1 MFDPPLRGDD
11 DAEAKRLANTLGV
24 ALQLTNILRDIRED
38 LAAGRVYLPTRDLE
52 LFGVELRTADDGSLD
67 PQDGRL
73 AELIRFEAARAA
85 GRYDEGLRLLPM
97 LDWRSAACAGAMAGI
112 YRELLARIAAD
123 PTIVMRG
130 RAALP
135 TRDKLWVAIRAMAR
149 RSCAWVPARS
159 LSEAGSRGI
168 AAALRLADAG
178 ATVQLVEGRPRLG
191 GAAFSFRRG
200 DLSVDNGQHVFL
212 RCCEAYR
219 ELVRRLDGENNVV
232 LQPRL
237 SIPILAPGGR
247 SAKLS
252 RLPGVPA
259 PLHLSA
265 ALAGY
270 RLLSVTERARAVA
283 GALALRRLDPANAAL
298 DAQTLGAFLRDHGQT
313 DAIIT
318 ALWGVVGTATLNLD
332 PNEASLALA
341 AKVFRTGLLD
351 HAPASD
357 VGYAATPLGALHS
370 DAAAQ
375 ALDAAGVEVLLAHRA
390 ERVQPVDAGMSVA
403 ARRSRRYPPAS
414 RRRGCSRR
422 TALRGISGGTGSRR
436 DAGCRGGGPRLQR
449 DRQRACHLRP
459 PGHRLAVRR
468 RGSLAGAMVL
478 RPHGYV
484 RAQGGAVPGGY
495 GVGS

>member
-1 MFDPPLRGDD
+1 MSTSAIVVG
-11 DAEAKRLANTLGV
+11 G
-24 ALQLTNILRDIRED
+24 
-38 LAAGRVYLPTRDLE
+38 
-52 LFGVELRTADDGSLD
+52 
-67 PQDGRL
+67 
-73 AELIRFEAARAA
+73 
-85 GRYDEGLRLLPM
+85 GL
-97 LDWRSAACAGAMAGI
+97 S
-112 YRELLARIAAD
+112 
-123 PTIVMRG
+123 
-130 RAALP
+130 
-135 TRDKLWVAIRAMAR
+135 
-149 RSCAWVPARS
+149 
-159 LSEAGSRGI
+159 GI

-191 GAAFSFRRG
+191 GAAFSFRRR
-200 DLSVDNGQHVFL
+200 DLSIDNGQHVFL

-237 SIPILAPGGR
+237 SIPVLAPGGR

-318 ALWGVVGTATLNLD
+318 ALWGVVGTATLNLN

-403 ARRSRRYPPAS
+403 ARTSRRFPPAG
-414 RRRGCSRR
+414 RRRGCTRG
-422 TALRGISGGTGSRR
+422 TPLRGLSGGTGSCR

-459 PGHRLAVRR
+459 PGHRPAIRR

-484 RAQGGAVPGGY
+484 RAQARGNTWRLPCQQLTGSSTNRAGRLQARYVAALADLLPAATRATVVDAFVTRERRATFRQAAGSAARRPAADTGVDGLWLAGAWTDTGWPDTMESAVRSGLAAAD
-495 GVGS
+495 GVLGAAGSRGSELAA

>member
-1 MFDPPLRGDD
+1 MGTS
-11 DAEAKRLANTLGV
+11 AIVVGGGLA
-24 ALQLTNILRDIRED
+24 
-38 LAAGRVYLPTRDLE
+38 
-52 LFGVELRTADDGSLD
+52 
-67 PQDGRL
+67 
-73 AELIRFEAARAA
+73 
-85 GRYDEGLRLLPM
+85 
-97 LDWRSAACAGAMAGI
+97 
-112 YRELLARIAAD
+112 
-123 PTIVMRG
+123 
-130 RAALP
+130 
-135 TRDKLWVAIRAMAR
+135 
-149 RSCAWVPARS
+149 
-159 LSEAGSRGI
+159 GI

-212 RCCEAYR
+212 RCCDAYR
-219 ELVRRLDGENNVV
+219 ELVHRLDGEENVV

-247 SAKLS
+247 STKLS

-298 DAQTLGAFLRDHGQT
+298 DAQTLGGFLRDHGQT
-313 DAIIT
+313 DAIIA

-332 PNEASLALA
+332 PDEASLALA

-370 DAAAQ
+370 EAAAR

-390 ERVQPVDAGMSVA
+390 ERIEPVDAGMSVA
-403 ARRSRRYPPAS
+403 ARSRDSSRRLVADGS
-414 RRRGCSRR
+414 CSGR

-436 DAGCRGGGPRLQR
+436 YAGGGRRGSRLQCN
-449 DRQRACHLRP
+449 RQRACHLRP
-459 PGHRLAVRR
+459 SRHRLAVRC

-484 RAQGGAVPGGY
+484 RAHAGAVPGGHRLGGRRDRRRTQPVVAGAIRRRSGRTAAGRDPRERRRRVRY
-495 GVGS
+495 AGAAGDLSAGGRQCVPAPSGEHRHRRAVACRRLDRYRMAGHDGKRGTQRGGGC